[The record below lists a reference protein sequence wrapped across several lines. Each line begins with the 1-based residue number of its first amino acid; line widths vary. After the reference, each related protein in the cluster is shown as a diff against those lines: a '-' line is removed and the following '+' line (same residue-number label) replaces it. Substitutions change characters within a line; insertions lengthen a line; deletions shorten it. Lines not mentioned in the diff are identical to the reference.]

1 MQFHATPCCVVTQ
14 HAVQPTHHNRDN
26 STTSH
31 VDLFWP
37 TACWVTNTTSPNTST
52 CISTAVC
59 WVKLYL
65 YKVVFVRDS
74 VLCEIFF
81 SAMAYLE
88 SSFSAT
94 ARLCKSDGAWV
105 SAVGKLSAQLLS
117 VILDQRYPKVYAQHA
132 FALTQLIIALKQLH
146 QYCAGNFWDENFLE
160 MG

>member
-14 HAVQPTHHNRDN
+14 HAVQPTHHNRES

-37 TACWVTNTTSPNTST
+37 TACWVTNTTSPNTLT
-52 CISTAVC
+52 CISTSVC

-65 YKVVFVRDS
+65 YAIVCYVNFF
-74 VLCEIFF
+74 FF

-132 FALTQLIIALKQLH
+132 IALTQLIIALKQLH